1 MRRVLSWMTVSLLM
15 LGAAGCASAD
25 APGGESPEPPMGNP
39 GAPGGDPGNGGASP
53 VCRTA
58 ADCPTGYTCTQSA
71 CMPPETEQS
80 ASAERPPLASK
91 GYVYVLSP
99 AANSLT
105 RIDPRTLTLEAIPVG
120 ATPLDVAVVPGEDAA
135 VTLSSVEASLSVV
148 DSNTLP
154 SHVRRVSLGRR
165 YGRVA
170 VSGDGAYA
178 LVWPDPSAAPGSG
191 AEGVV
196 ALVDLRAVRRGEP
209 PEKTVLERAAGFR
222 VTDVLFRLEGG
233 VATRAYVFAKSTVT
247 VLDLSNPRQQPL
259 PVRVSLPEAMAQ
271 DVASREVVAT
281 ADGQRVLLRSTTA
294 PMLASFDGTGFRTVA
309 LPEVATDVD
318 LLPDGAGAV
327 AALRSAGQLA
337 FLELPGDFE
346 DPSGIQLLA
355 VPGAS
360 VGQVVLP
367 PRSGATPYALVYTTV
382 LNDESLTRVD
392 FPSGTVTRYPLAKR
406 VERVALSADGR
417 TALIVHK
424 PEPGSTATDPY
435 ERAVDLDRGYSV
447 LDVPSGYLQ
456 LRRTG
461 KMDPAQLA
469 FSSSGGFVGVTLRG
483 DTERRYAVDAV
494 DLSTLVSRSISLA
507 SPPVFAGG
515 FAGASEQT
523 LHRIYVSQLHPAGRI
538 SFVDLD
544 DSQIRTVTGF
554 TLNSRID

>member
-1 MRRVLSWMTVSLLM
+1 MTVSLLM
-15 LGAAGCASAD
+15 LGAAGCASYAPDGDSPYPGAD
-25 APGGESPEPPMGNP
+25 PTAPDAGGPGGGS
-39 GAPGGDPGNGGASP
+39 SP

-58 ADCPTGYTCTQSA
+58 ADCPAGYTCTQSA
-71 CMPPETEQS
+71 CVPPENEQS
-80 ASAERPPLASK
+80 GDSERPPLGSK
-91 GYVYVLSP
+91 SYVYVLSP

-120 ATPLDVAVVPGEDAA
+120 PTPLDVAVVPGEDAA
-135 VTLSSVEASLSVV
+135 VTLSSVDASLTVV

-165 YGRVA
+165 YGRVS

-196 ALVDLRAVRRGEP
+196 ALVDLRAVRQGEP
-209 PEKTVLERAAGFR
+209 PERTVLERAAGFR
-222 VTDVLFRLEGG
+222 VTDVVFRLEGG

-259 PVRVSLPEAMAQ
+259 PVRVSLPETMAQ

-294 PMLASFDGTGFRTVA
+294 PMLASFDGAAFRTVT

-318 LLPDGAGAV
+318 LLPDGSGAV

-337 FLELPGDFE
+337 FLELPGDFT
-346 DPSGIQLLA
+346 DPSGIQLLD

-367 PRSGATPYALVYTTV
+367 PQSGGTSYALVYTTV
-382 LNDESLTRVD
+382 LNDESVTRVD
-392 FPSGTVTRYPLAKR
+392 FPSGTVTRYPLEKR

-424 PEPGSTATDPY
+424 PEPGSTASDPY

-447 LDVPSGYLQ
+447 LDVASGYLQ

-461 KMDPAQLA
+461 KLEPSQLA

-483 DTERRYAVDAV
+483 DTEKRYAVDAV

-515 FAGASEQT
+515 FAGDAEQT
-523 LHRIYVSQLHPAGRI
+523 RHRIYVSQLHPAGRI

>member
-1 MRRVLSWMTVSLLM
+1 MRRALSWMTVSLLM
-15 LGAAGCASAD
+15 LGAAGCASSAD
-25 APGGESPEPPMGNP
+25 YGESPAPNEGGA
-39 GAPGGDPGNGGASP
+39 GAPDGGGTGSGADSP

-71 CMPPETEQS
+71 CIPPETEQS
-80 ASAERPPLASK
+80 AANERPPLASK
-91 GYVYVLSP
+91 SYVYVLSP

-105 RIDPRTLTLEAIPVG
+105 RIDPRTLSLEAIPVG

-135 VTLSSVEASLSVV
+135 LTLSSVDSSLSLV

-165 YGRVA
+165 YGRVS

-178 LVWPDPSAAPGSG
+178 LAWPDPSAAPGSG

-209 PEKTVLERAAGFR
+209 PEQTVLERAAGFR
-222 VTDVLFRLEGG
+222 VTDVVFRLEGR

-294 PMLASFDGTGFRTVA
+294 PMLASFDGAGFRTVA

-318 LLPDGAGAV
+318 LLPDGSGAV
-327 AALRSAGQLA
+327 AALRGAGQLA

-346 DPSGIQLLA
+346 DASGLQLLS
-355 VPGAS
+355 VPGTS

-367 PRSGATPYALVYTTV
+367 PQAGGTSYALVYTTV
-382 LNDESLTRVD
+382 LNDESVTRVD
-392 FPSGTVTRYPLAKR
+392 FPSGTVTRYALEKR
-406 VERVALSADGR
+406 VERVALASDGR

-424 PEPGSTATDPY
+424 PEPGSTASDPY

-461 KMDPAQLA
+461 MMDPSQLA

-494 DLSTLVSRSISLA
+494 DLSTLVARTVSLA
-507 SPPVFAGG
+507 SPPGFAGG
-515 FAGASEQT
+515 FAGDSEPT
-523 LHRIYVSQLHPAGRI
+523 RHRIYVSQLHPAGRI